1 LQAIWAKV
9 LAMAAADVELHVP
22 FTEYG
27 GDSLLAIE
35 VLSQAARKG
44 LLLASA
50 AHLSADF
57 EVFALFA

>member
-1 LQAIWAKV
+1 
-9 LAMAAADVELHVP
+9 MPAADVLLHVP

-50 AHLSADF
+50 AQLSADF
-57 EVFALFA
+57 EVFTLVA

>member
-1 LQAIWAKV
+1 MQEIWAKV
-9 LAMAAADVELHVP
+9 LAMPAADVLLHVP
-22 FTEYG
+22 FTDYG

-50 AHLSADF
+50 AQLSADF
-57 EVFALFA
+57 EVFTLVA

>member
-1 LQAIWAKV
+1 M